1 MTFAFTPRRM
11 RAITAAAYLDVSE
24 QTFLDRVKA
33 GAYPAGIK
41 DGGVR
46 VWLRDDLDALIDHQF
61 GVVAGGAAND
71 GRRDADPFAARFAKA
86 G

>member
-11 RAITAAAYLDVSE
+11 RAATAAAYMDVSE

-33 GAYPAGIK
+33 GAYPAGIR

-46 VWLRDDLDALIDHQF
+46 VWLRDDLDALIDRQF

-71 GRRDADPFAARFAKA
+71 AGRDADPFAARFAKA
-86 G
+86 S

>member
-11 RAITAAAYLDVSE
+11 RAVTAAAYMDVSE

-33 GAYPAGIK
+33 GAYPAGIR

-46 VWLRDDLDALIDHQF
+46 VWLRDDLDALIDRQF
-61 GVVAGGAAND
+61 GVVAG
-71 GRRDADPFAARFAKA
+71 RDADPFAARFAKA